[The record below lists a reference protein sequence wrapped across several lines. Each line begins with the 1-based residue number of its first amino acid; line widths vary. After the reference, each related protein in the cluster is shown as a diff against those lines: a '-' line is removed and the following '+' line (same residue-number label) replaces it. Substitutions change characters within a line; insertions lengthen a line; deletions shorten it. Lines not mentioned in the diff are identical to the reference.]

1 MKDEKSKAPKDM
13 QRTPEQERFFKALH
27 GEDEPEET
35 AVEAETKE
43 TEAE

>member
-35 AVEAETKE
+35 AVEPQTEETETK
-43 TEAE
+43 